1 MISFVNLDIA
11 RRCKTVCDVAGRSET
26 VTEAHIFSW
35 GSRFGWVAMAR
46 RPIWQTV
53 RCAWS
58 RIGQQQRR
66 PFCALAWDRRSGLS
80 CNWGVTGFRRAG
92 KTWVRTRAAAWRL
105 DGGPAPRLG
114 ASHSRVDLASP
125 AAPALPDRHGA
136 SFRMR
141 IHRLANGRGNRSPAT
156 IVAPDGDRWR
166 WRSRPRAAGSVR
178 VRHRSARLARAIIE
192 RRQVMATAGP
202 PIPGAITGRR
212 GSSPD
217 AARAKPV
224 QSRRRMARGFWRC
237 FSLPWRSVSRDCAAK
252 ANSPAKPV
260 RIRLS
265 TGSIKV
271 CSSRT
276 IAEPGKSGSI
286 MQA

>member
-92 KTWVRTRAAAWRL
+92 KTWVRTRAATWRPG
-105 DGGPAPRLG
+105 GGPAPRLG
-114 ASHSRVDLASP
+114 ASCSRVDLASP

-141 IHRLANGRGNRSPAT
+141 IHDLANGRGNRSPAT

-178 VRHRSARLARAIIE
+178 ALPIGAARSSNDRKAPGHGRTAHRRCRHRRGEARQTPREQSLSNPAGAWREASGAASPSSGGADRWTAQ
-192 RRQVMATAGP
+192 RRQ
-202 PIPGAITGRR
+202 TGR
-212 GSSPD
+212 
-217 AARAKPV
+217 
-224 QSRRRMARGFWRC
+224 QSRCR
-237 FSLPWRSVSRDCAAK
+237 
-252 ANSPAKPV
+252 
-260 RIRLS
+260 
-265 TGSIKV
+265 
-271 CSSRT
+271 
-276 IAEPGKSGSI
+276 
-286 MQA
+286 